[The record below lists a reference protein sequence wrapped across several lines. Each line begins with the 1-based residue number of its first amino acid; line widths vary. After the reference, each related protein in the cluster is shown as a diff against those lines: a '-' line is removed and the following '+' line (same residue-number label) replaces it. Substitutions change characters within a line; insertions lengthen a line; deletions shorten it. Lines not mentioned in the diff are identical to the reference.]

1 VPSQSRR
8 EPRGRP
14 QPLHSMKTSVL
25 AVVLLSL
32 SLPVPA
38 SQATSRCV
46 PLLSDPAGDV
56 QETGVNPPAPV
67 EDVRQVDLLSVD
79 LTSGHGSITASF
91 QVVSL
96 DPEARPLEAHA
107 YEVGFTSNGQRYYL
121 YASHDASADEFW
133 VVHQLGDSETGE
145 DKPLAPGAREVLG
158 EASGSYQPR
167 QRRITITARLS
178 QFEGGG
184 GLGKELSSIRS
195 TTYAGSR
202 APGGEAYEFAD
213 HGRTEQ
219 VYRLGT
225 AGCTA

>member
-1 VPSQSRR
+1 
-8 EPRGRP
+8 
-14 QPLHSMKTSVL
+14 MKTSVI
-25 AVVLLSL
+25 AGVLLSL
-32 SLPVPA
+32 TLPVQA
-38 SQATSRCV
+38 SQATSRCM

-56 QETGVNPPAPV
+56 QETGLNPPAPV

-79 LTSGHGSITASF
+79 VASGRGSITARF
-91 QVVSL
+91 HVVSL
-96 DPEARPLEAHA
+96 DPETQPVEAHA

-121 YASHDASADEFW
+121 FVSHDASADQFW

-158 EASGSYQPR
+158 EAIGTYQPR
-167 QRRITITARLS
+167 QRLITVTARLA

-184 GLGKELSSIRS
+184 GLGKELSSIRA

-213 HGRTEQ
+213 HGRTNQ
-219 VYRLGT
+219 VHRIGT
-225 AGCTA
+225 PGCAA